1 MVDVVDRPLPPR
13 EPRFLA
19 AEDTSIKIEWDA
31 ISTLNYRIQYKEYLQ
46 TWEEATSINVPTGQN
61 TMITA
66 LSDLQPCATY
76 CVRIVAI
83 GQNNVESL
91 AGPEIVIDTAAANCT
106 PRTKKAC
113 CIC

>member
-1 MVDVVDRPLPPR
+1 MRQWSSFYSLLAHHKNF
-13 EPRFLA
+13 RFAFQSVLIL
-19 AEDTSIKIEWDA
+19 TQRILYRRDA

-91 AGPEIVIDTAAANCT
+91 AGPEIVIDTAGTLT
-106 PRTKKAC
+106 PGWA
-113 CIC
+113 